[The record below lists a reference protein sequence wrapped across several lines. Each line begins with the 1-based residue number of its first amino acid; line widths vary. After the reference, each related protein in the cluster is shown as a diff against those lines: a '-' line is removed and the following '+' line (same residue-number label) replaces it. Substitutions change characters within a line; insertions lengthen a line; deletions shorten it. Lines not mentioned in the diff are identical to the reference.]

1 MTEPV
6 HETDPA
12 KARMFAWGQRSIVD
26 RGTEVAGVNV
36 GDHLAAVAL
45 RSQKLP
51 GDLVERNRLGAGD
64 FDGSVDRRRYRNVGQ
79 RSGDIFGGDGLE
91 QGGRHANGVA
101 VGPRLDDA
109 AHELE
114 ELRGAQDG
122 IGNAGLLDQLL
133 LRQLGGEILALE
145 QALGTDDRE
154 RDMMPDARSP
164 LRRK

>member
-1 MTEPV
+1 VAEPV
-6 HETDPA
+6 LETDPA
-12 KARMFAWGQRSIVD
+12 KARMLAGGQRSVVD

-36 GDHLAAVAL
+36 GDHLTAVAL

-51 GDLVERNRLGAGD
+51 GDLVERNRLRARD
-64 FDGSVDRRRYRNVGQ
+64 FDGSVDRRRYGNVGQ
-79 RSGDIFGGDGLE
+79 RSGDIVGGDGLE

-109 AHELE
+109 TDELE

-133 LRQLGGEILALE
+133 LRQLGGEIVALE

-154 RDMMPDARSP
+154 RDMMADTRGL